1 MDYVLPVAL
10 VAVALICL
18 IVINVVFFFKEIKNM
33 EADDYVRGWANNNIY
48 YVVLHLHRYMALL
61 LSFKFFRLIY
71 CRLFNSKALS
81 LPFRN
86 NENIFPL
93 TTIMSVMCMLFC

>member
-1 MDYVLPVAL
+1 MDYILPLAL

-18 IVINVVFFFKEIKNM
+18 IIINVVFFFKEIKNM
-33 EADDYVRGWANNNIY
+33 EADDYVRGWANNNTY
-48 YVVLHLHRYMALL
+48 YIVLHLHRYTALL

-71 CRLFNSKALS
+71 SRLFNLKGLS

-86 NENIFPL
+86 K
-93 TTIMSVMCMLFC
+93 